1 MKKQV
6 QKGFTLIELMIVV
19 AIIGIL
25 ASIALPAYQDY
36 ITKAKWGG
44 VVAELNPVK
53 LAIAQCLQDNDNDG
67 ASCASVAPG
76 GGAVD
81 LADYGLAALP
91 TPKDASAITLAGTAK
106 GTTPGMVTLKTT
118 GKAAVGSYVY
128 EIASGLDASE
138 TKLVWAATAN
148 DTVPAKIMKQR

>member
-36 ITKAKWGG
+36 ITKSKWAG
-44 VVAELNPVK
+44 VVSD
-53 LAIAQCLQDNDNDG
+53 LASTKSAIGQCLQDNDNDG
-67 ASCASVAPG
+67 LSCDSLAE
-76 GGAVD
+76 
-81 LADYGLAALP
+81 LADYGVSGTALV
-91 TPKDASAITLAGTAK
+91 TPKNASTITLAGTAK
-106 GTTPGMVTLKTT
+106 ATTPAEVTLKTT
-118 GKAAVGSYVY
+118 GVAAIGSYVF
-128 EIASGLDASE
+128 EIASGLDTSE
-138 TKLVWAATAN
+138 TKLDWTATAN